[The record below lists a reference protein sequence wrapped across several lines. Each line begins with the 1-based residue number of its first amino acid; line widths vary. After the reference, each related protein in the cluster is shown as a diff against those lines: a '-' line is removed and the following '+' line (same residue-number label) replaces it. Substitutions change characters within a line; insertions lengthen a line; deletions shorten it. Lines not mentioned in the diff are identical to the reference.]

1 MQLNSFSE
9 DLNIRCEACHNNN
22 HFISYC
28 PLLHYIPDRRF
39 ILAKIIHTR
48 DQTRETKTRKQI
60 RNKNALKHLNSIKE
74 NAKSY
79 ELSSSSSNSE
89 SEEAESETQNE
100 KDEDFKRRSTQEED
114 VKKAVTIEGE
124 SLMMNMKLEPIKES
138 DEQEGDKKSVD
149 LENSPILQIPNPK
162 SNNTEENSS
171 NTLNPTSL
179 YIPNMDSPLKK
190 NSFSFAM
197 PRKSKKSIRVN
208 IFCPF
213 YPLIF
218 S

>member
-48 DQTRETKTRKQI
+48 DQMREAKTRKQT

-79 ELSSSSSNSE
+79 ELSSSSSESE
-89 SEEAESETQNE
+89 SDEEEYETQNE

-149 LENSPILQIPNPK
+149 LENSAIIKIPNQK
-162 SNNTEENSS
+162 SNQLAIEESSS

-179 YIPNMDSPLKK
+179 YIPNMDSPIKK

-197 PRKSKKSIRVN
+197 PRKSKRSIRVY
-208 IFCPF
+208 ICF
-213 YPLIF
+213 
-218 S
+218 